1 MQSVQEAAGIPLAL
15 GYRPGQSR
23 EEREERLR
31 EFKAASDR
39 GAAARSG
46 VAAAIS
52 QACYTFNA
60 VGIELGY
67 RYERGAVV
75 PGDESYA
82 PSPDPD
88 LIYIPQTAAGCAL
101 PHAVITDPAGASSP
115 RSTSSPGVRSPADRA
130 RRGSLERGVRRDR
143 APHRPGHQ
151 GDRDRSRLPVR

>member
-1 MQSVQEAAGIPLAL
+1 MPNTATLAAPTLLESYSTERQPVGRDVIRRSMQSVQEAAGIPLAL

-23 EEREERLR
+23 EDREEQLR

-67 RYERGAVV
+67 RYEGGAVV
-75 PGDESYA
+75 PGDGSYA

-88 LIYIPQTAAGCAL
+88 LVYVPQTAVGCAL
-101 PHAVITDPAGASSP
+101 PHAVITDPAGGQQ
-115 RSTSSPGVRSPADRA
+115 STIDLVAGGAFTC
-130 RRGSLERGVRRDR
+130 
-143 APHRPGHQ
+143 
-151 GDRDRSRLPVR
+151 